1 MGTKNYMSKILL
13 LSQVLPYPADSGPK
27 AKTLSVLKYLAANH
41 DVTLASFVRDD
52 PPEYVSALRQW
63 CCAVHTVPMA
73 RSTSAEIM
81 AMLRSVRTAQP
92 WLMLRDERS
101 SMQSLVDQLAA
112 AQKFDVVYAD
122 QLNMAQYA
130 LRVSDGTHVLDLH
143 NALWLL
149 YERLA
154 ATMPYGLRRAVL
166 EREWRLLREY
176 EGAICG
182 RFAHVLV
189 VSEEDRRALR
199 QAIGAELS
207 ALRVIPIALDADDVQ
222 PLVRDRTA
230 DRILHVG
237 TMYWP
242 PNIDGV
248 QWFLREVLPVVRRM
262 RPDAAFDCVGARPP
276 ASLLASVQD
285 DPNVHITGYVED
297 VSPFLRSA
305 GVMIV
310 PLRAGGGM
318 RVKILH
324 ALACGMP
331 IVTTS
336 LGCEG
341 IALTHGRDA
350 LIADRPV
357 DFAAAIET
365 VLGDR
370 ILAARLG
377 RNARALFEERY
388 DYRVALRAL
397 DDVVDPSIG
406 ARVGAPAQQANA

>member
-1 MGTKNYMSKILL
+1 MSNILL

-27 AKTLSVLKYLAANH
+27 AKTLSVLKYLAAGH

-52 PPEYVSALRQW
+52 PPEHVSALRQW
-63 CCAVHTVPMA
+63 CRAVHTVPIV
-73 RSTSAEIM
+73 RSTSAEVV

-101 SMQSLVDQLAA
+101 AMQKLIDQLASE
-112 AQKFDVVYAD
+112 QKFDVVYAD

-130 LRVSDGTHVLDLH
+130 LRVSDGRHVLDLH

-154 ATMPYGLRRAVL
+154 ATMPHGLRRAVL
-166 EREWRLLREY
+166 EREWRLLRKY
-176 EGAICG
+176 EGSICG
-182 RFAHVLV
+182 RFENVLV
-189 VSEEDRRALR
+189 VSEEDRRALQ
-199 QAIGAELS
+199 QAIGAESS

-222 PLVRDRTA
+222 PLARDRTA

-248 QWFLREVLPVVRRM
+248 RWFLREVLPIVRRM
-262 RPDAAFDCVGARPP
+262 RPEAAFDCIGARPP
-276 ASLLASVQD
+276 ASLVASVRE

-324 ALACGMP
+324 ALARGMP
-331 IVTTS
+331 IVTTA

-370 ILAARLG
+370 VLAARLG

-397 DDVVDPSIG
+397 DDVVNPLIG
-406 ARVGAPAQQANA
+406 ARAGAPVQQMNT

>member
-1 MGTKNYMSKILL
+1 MSKILL

-27 AKTLSVLKYLAANH
+27 AKTLSVLKYLAADH
-41 DVTLASFVRDD
+41 DVTLVSFVRDD
-52 PPEYVSALRQW
+52 PPEYVTALRRW
-63 CCAVHTVPMA
+63 CRAVHTVPIA
-73 RSTSAEIM
+73 RRASAEIM

-92 WLMLRDERS
+92 WMMLRDERS
-101 SMQSLVDQLAA
+101 SMQNLVDQLASE
-112 AQKFDVVYAD
+112 QKFDVVYAD

-166 EREWRLLREY
+166 GREWRLLREY
-176 EGAICG
+176 EGAMCG
-182 RFAHVLV
+182 RFEHVLV
-189 VSEEDRRALR
+189 VSEEDRRALQ
-199 QAIGAELS
+199 QAIGAEVS
-207 ALRVIPIALDADDVQ
+207 VLRVIPIALDADDVQ

-230 DRILHVG
+230 ERILHVG

-248 QWFLREVLPVVRRM
+248 QWFLREVLPIVRRM

-276 ASLLASVQD
+276 ASLLASVAD

-324 ALACGMP
+324 ALARGMP

-370 ILAARLG
+370 VLAARLG
-377 RNARALFEERY
+377 RNARTLFEERY

-397 DDVVDPSIG
+397 DDVVNPSTG
-406 ARVGAPAQQANA
+406 ANAGAPVIRVNA